1 MKLYEI
7 LLEDK
12 KQVQEAPMGMLNTL
26 GNKAMAKMGSAR
38 ATGKLSTG
46 ALANQLHKEFQT
58 YLGKTGREA
67 TKDAVMGFLQSKGY
81 PTQGAATIINQALK
95 ASANAPAGP
104 LANMK
109 ATARGLAGKA
119 KDAMVKQ
126 AGNIA
131 DKMKPGLKATP
142 IDKTEPT
149 LNPETPTTTSPADT
163 TAAAPAK
170 TGGSFNNQLGGGKAN
185 YSMSTGN
192 DPKTYQNT
200 SKPLDPKSVGGV
212 PKTNNPAASQDDY
225 SPQELQQM
233 NKQLAGRDDAALSKM
248 AANTTLDP
256 TVTAA
261 VKAEIEKRKS
271 GQTVTTGKI
280 NRGNMVA
287 EAGPGVL
294 PQSIIDKAIL
304 KAAQEAEIINTKQG
318 KTSTQQTKPANLA
331 GGAPTDTDGDGDID
345 ATDTAK
351 SSSGGGFAA
360 GLKKGFTGK
369 AKASPDLASLEQR
382 IAAIEKKVGL
392 A

>member
-1 MKLYEI
+1 
-7 LLEDK
+7 
-12 KQVQEAPMGMLNTL
+12 MLNTL

-67 TKDAVMGFLQSKGY
+67 TKDAVMGFLSSKGY

-95 ASANAPAGP
+95 GAANAPAGP

-109 ATARGLAGKA
+109 NTARGLAGKA

-131 DKMKPGLKATP
+131 DKLKPGLKATP

-149 LNPETPTTTSPADT
+149 MNPETPTTTGATDT

-170 TGGSFNNQLGGGKAN
+170 TGGSFNNQLGGGQATYN
-185 YSMSTGN
+185 RSTGN

-200 SKPLDPKSVGGV
+200 STPIDPKNVGGV
-212 PKTNNPAASQDDY
+212 PSTTNPTTAPKQFDPRDLNKNGEVDATEKSIARNKGKKKPAA
-225 SPQELQQM
+225 
-233 NKQLAGRDDAALSKM
+233 
-248 AANTTLDP
+248 TT
-256 TVTAA
+256 VSA
-261 VKAEIEKRKS
+261 S
-271 GQTVTTGKI
+271 KI
-280 NRGNMVA
+280 NTGNMVA

-294 PQSIIDKAIL
+294 PQNIIDKAIL
-304 KAAQEAEIINTKQG
+304 KAAQEAEIMNTKQG
-318 KTSTQQTKPANLA
+318 KTSTQQTKSANLA

-369 AKASPDLASLEQR
+369 PAATPDLASLEQR

>member
-1 MKLYEI
+1 MKLYEV

-67 TKDAVMGFLQSKGY
+67 TKDAVMGFLSSKGY
-81 PTQGAATIINQALK
+81 PTQGAATIINTALK
-95 ASANAPAGP
+95 GAANAPAGP

-109 ATARGLAGKA
+109 NTARGLVGKA

-131 DKMKPGLKATP
+131 DKLKPGLTSAP
-142 IDKTEPT
+142 INKTEPT
-149 LNPETPTTTSPADT
+149 MGDETPTTTAPADT
-163 TAAAPAK
+163 TSAAPAK
-170 TGGSFNNQLGGGKAN
+170 TGSSYNNQLGGGQATYN
-185 YSMSTGN
+185 RSTGFDRN
-192 DPKTYQNT
+192 TMKNT
-200 SKPLDPKSVGGV
+200 SEPLDPKAVGGV
-212 PKTNNPAASQDDY
+212 PSTTNPTTAPKQFDPRDLNKNGEVDATEKSIARNKGKKKPAA
-225 SPQELQQM
+225 
-233 NKQLAGRDDAALSKM
+233 
-248 AANTTLDP
+248 TT
-256 TVTAA
+256 VSA
-261 VKAEIEKRKS
+261 S
-271 GQTVTTGKI
+271 KI
-280 NRGNMVA
+280 NTGNMVA

-294 PQSIIDKAIL
+294 PQNIIDKAIL
-304 KAAQEAEIINTKQG
+304 KAAQEAEIMNTKQG
-318 KTSTQQTKPANLA
+318 KTSTQQTKSANLS
-331 GGAPTDTDGDGDID
+331 GGAPTDTDGDID

-351 SSSGGGFAA
+351 SSGGGFAA

-369 AKASPDLASLEQR
+369 PAATPDLAGLEQR

>member
-1 MKLYEI
+1 MKLYEV

-67 TKDAVMGFLQSKGY
+67 TKDAVMGFLSSKGY
-81 PTQGAATIINQALK
+81 PTQGAATIINTALK
-95 ASANAPAGP
+95 GAANAPAGP
-104 LANMK
+104 MANMK
-109 ATARGLAGKA
+109 NTARGLVGKA

-131 DKMKPGLKATP
+131 DKLKPGLKATP

-149 LNPETPTTTSPADT
+149 MNPETPTTTGATDT

-170 TGGSFNNQLGGGKAN
+170 TGGSFNNQLGGGQATYN
-185 YSMSTGN
+185 RSTGN

-200 SKPLDPKSVGGV
+200 STPIDPKNVGGV
-212 PKTNNPAASQDDY
+212 PSTTNPTTAPKQFDPRDLNKNGEVDATEKSIARNKGKKKPAA
-225 SPQELQQM
+225 
-233 NKQLAGRDDAALSKM
+233 
-248 AANTTLDP
+248 TT
-256 TVTAA
+256 VSA
-261 VKAEIEKRKS
+261 S
-271 GQTVTTGKI
+271 KI
-280 NRGNMVA
+280 NTGNMVA

-294 PQSIIDKAIL
+294 PQNIIDKAIL
-304 KAAQEAEIINTKQG
+304 KAAQEAEIMNTKQG
-318 KTSTQQTKPANLA
+318 KTSTQQTKSANLA

-369 AKASPDLASLEQR
+369 PAATANLASLEQR

>member
-1 MKLYEI
+1 MKLYEV

-26 GNKAMAKMGSAR
+26 GNKAMSKLGNAR

-46 ALANQLHKEFQT
+46 SLANQLHKEFQT

-67 TKDAVMGFLQSKGY
+67 TKDAVMGFLSSKGY

-95 ASANAPAGP
+95 GAANAPAGP

-131 DKMKPGLKATP
+131 DKMKPGLKAAP
-142 IDKTEPT
+142 INKTEPT
-149 LNPETPTTTSPADT
+149 MEPETPTTTAPADT
-163 TAAAPAK
+163 TTAAPAK
-170 TGGSFNNQLGGGKAN
+170 TGSFNNQLGVGQATYN
-185 YSMSTGN
+185 RSTGFDRN
-192 DPKTYQNT
+192 TMSNTSEPIDPKLVGGAPNT
-200 SKPLDPKSVGGV
+200 TNPTTAPKQLDPRDLNKNGEVDATEKSIARNKGKK
-212 PKTNNPAASQDDY
+212 KTVSAS
-225 SPQELQQM
+225 
-233 NKQLAGRDDAALSKM
+233 
-248 AANTTLDP
+248 
-256 TVTAA
+256 
-261 VKAEIEKRKS
+261 
-271 GQTVTTGKI
+271 KI
-280 NRGNMVA
+280 NTGNMVA

-294 PQSIIDKAIL
+294 PQSVIDKAIL
-304 KAAQEAEIINTKQG
+304 KAAQEAEIMNTKQG
-318 KTSTQQTKPANLA
+318 KTSTQQTKSANLA

-345 ATDTAK
+345 AADTAK

-369 AKASPDLASLEQR
+369 AKAAPDLAGLEQR

>member
-1 MKLYEI
+1 MKLYEV

-12 KQVQEAPMGMLNTL
+12 KKVQEAPMGMLNTL
-26 GNKAMAKMGSAR
+26 GNKAMSKLGNAR

-46 ALANQLHKEFQT
+46 SLANQLHKEFQT

-67 TKDAVMGFLQSKGY
+67 TKDAVMGFLSSKGY

-95 ASANAPAGP
+95 GAGAAPSGP

-131 DKMKPGLKATP
+131 DKMKPGLKAAP
-142 IDKTEPT
+142 INKTEPT
-149 LNPETPTTTSPADT
+149 MDPETPTTTAPTDT

-170 TGGSFNNQLGGGKAN
+170 TGNSYNNQLSGGKQTIN
-185 YSMSTGN
+185 RSTGFDRN
-192 DPKTYQNT
+192 TMQNT
-200 SKPLDPKSVGGV
+200 SEPMDPKAVGGV
-212 PKTNNPAASQDDY
+212 PNTTNPTTA
-225 SPQELQQM
+225 P
-233 NKQLAGRDDAALSKM
+233 KQLDPRDLNKNGEVDATEKSIARNKGKKKP
-248 AANTTLDP
+248 ATT
-256 TVTAA
+256 VSA
-261 VKAEIEKRKS
+261 S
-271 GQTVTTGKI
+271 KI
-280 NRGNMVA
+280 NTGNMVA

-294 PQSIIDKAIL
+294 PQSIVDKAIL
-304 KAAQEAEIINTKQG
+304 KAAQEAEIMNTKQG
-318 KTSTQQTKPANLA
+318 KTSANQASA
-331 GGAPTDTDGDGDID
+331 GGIAPD
-345 ATDTAK
+345 ATTASADATGNSSAGAADAGG
-351 SSSGGGFAA
+351 SSSGFGA

-369 AKASPDLASLEQR
+369 AKASPDIASLEQR

>member
-1 MKLYEI
+1 
-7 LLEDK
+7 
-12 KQVQEAPMGMLNTL
+12 MGMLNTL
-26 GNKAMAKMGSAR
+26 GNKAMSKLGNAR

-46 ALANQLHKEFQT
+46 SLANQLHKEFQT

-67 TKDAVMGFLQSKGY
+67 TKDAVMGFLSSKGY
-81 PTQGAATIINQALK
+81 PTQGAATIINTALK
-95 ASANAPAGP
+95 GAANAPAGP

-109 ATARGLAGKA
+109 NTARGLVGKA

-142 IDKTEPT
+142 IDRTEPT
-149 LNPETPTTTSPADT
+149 MGDETPTTTAPADT
-163 TAAAPAK
+163 TAAAPTK
-170 TGGSFNNQLGGGKAN
+170 TGGSFNNQLGGGQATYN
-185 YSMSTGN
+185 RSTGFDRN
-192 DPKTYQNT
+192 TMKNT
-200 SKPLDPKSVGGV
+200 SEPMDPKSVGGV
-212 PKTNNPAASQDDY
+212 PNTTNPTTNK
-225 SPQELQQM
+225 SPQAEPEQPGFLQSATD
-233 NKQLAGRDDAALSKM
+233 KIK
-248 AANTTLDP
+248 
-256 TVTAA
+256 
-261 VKAEIEKRKS
+261 KRKAVS
-271 GQTVTTGKI
+271 AGKI
-280 NRGNMVA
+280 NRGNALA

-304 KAAQEAEIINTKQG
+304 KAAQEAEIMNTKQG
-318 KTSTQQTKPANLA
+318 KTSTQQTKSANLA

-345 ATDTAK
+345 ATDTSK

>member
-1 MKLYEI
+1 MKLYEV

-26 GNKAMAKMGSAR
+26 GNKAMSKMGNAK

-46 ALANQLHKEFQT
+46 SLANQLHKEFQQ

-67 TKDAVMGFLQSKGY
+67 TKDAVMGFLSSKGY
-81 PTQGAATIINQALK
+81 PTQGAATIINTALK
-95 ASANAPAGP
+95 GTANAPAGP

-109 ATARGLAGKA
+109 NTARGLVGKA

-131 DKMKPGLKATP
+131 DKMRPGLKAAP
-142 IDKTEPT
+142 INKTEPT
-149 LNPETPTTTSPADT
+149 MRDETPTTTSPADT
-163 TAAAPAK
+163 TAAAPTK
-170 TGGSFNNQLGGGKAN
+170 TGGSFNNQLGGGQATYN
-185 YSMSTGN
+185 RSTGFDRN
-192 DPKTYQNT
+192 TMKNT
-200 SKPLDPKSVGGV
+200 SEPMDPKSVGGV
-212 PKTNNPAASQDDY
+212 PSTTNPTTT
-225 SPQELQQM
+225 P
-233 NKQLAGRDDAALSKM
+233 KQLDPRDLNKNGEVDATEKSIARNKSKQK
-248 AANTTLDP
+248 P
-256 TVTAA
+256 
-261 VKAEIEKRKS
+261 VKVS
-271 GQTVTTGKI
+271 SSKI
-280 NRGNMVA
+280 NTGNMVA

-294 PQSIIDKAIL
+294 PQNIIDKAIL
-304 KAAQEAEIINTKQG
+304 KAAQEAEIMNTKQG
-318 KTSTQQTKPANLA
+318 KTSTQQTKSANLA

-369 AKASPDLASLEQR
+369 AKAAPDLAGLEQR

>member
-1 MKLYEI
+1 MKLYEV

-26 GNKAMAKMGSAR
+26 GNKAMSKLGNAR

-46 ALANQLHKEFQT
+46 TLANQLHKEFQQ

-67 TKDAVMGFLQSKGY
+67 TKDAVMGFLSSKGY
-81 PTQGAATIINQALK
+81 PTQGAATIINTALK
-95 ASANAPAGP
+95 GAANAPAGP

-131 DKMKPGLKATP
+131 DKMKPGLKAAP
-142 IDKTEPT
+142 INKTEPT
-149 LNPETPTTTSPADT
+149 MEPETPTTTAPADT
-163 TAAAPAK
+163 TTAAPAK
-170 TGGSFNNQLGGGKAN
+170 TGSFNNQLGSGQATYN
-185 YSMSTGN
+185 RSTGFDRN
-192 DPKTYQNT
+192 TMSNT
-200 SKPLDPKSVGGV
+200 SEPMDPKSVGGTPNTTNPTTA
-212 PKTNNPAASQDDY
+212 PKQLDPRDLNKNGEVDATEKSIARNKGKKKPAAVSA
-225 SPQELQQM
+225 S
-233 NKQLAGRDDAALSKM
+233 
-248 AANTTLDP
+248 
-256 TVTAA
+256 
-261 VKAEIEKRKS
+261 
-271 GQTVTTGKI
+271 KI
-280 NRGNMVA
+280 NTGNMVA

-304 KAAQEAEIINTKQG
+304 KAAQEAEIMNTKQG
-318 KTSTQQTKPANLA
+318 KTSANQAAA
-331 GGAPTDTDGDGDID
+331 GGIAP
-345 ATDTAK
+345 ATGSNAQPTGADNNATGG
-351 SSSGGGFAA
+351 SETGTSGGFGA

-369 AKASPDLASLEQR
+369 AKAAPDLAGLEQR

>member
-1 MKLYEI
+1 MKLYEV

-26 GNKAMAKMGSAR
+26 GNKAMSKLGNAR

-46 ALANQLHKEFQT
+46 SLANQLHKEFQT

-67 TKDAVMGFLQSKGY
+67 TKDAVMGFLSSKGY
-81 PTQGAATIINQALK
+81 PTQGAATIINTALK
-95 ASANAPAGP
+95 GAANAPAGP

-109 ATARGLAGKA
+109 NTARGLVGKA

-142 IDKTEPT
+142 IDRTEPT
-149 LNPETPTTTSPADT
+149 LGDETPTTTSPTDT

-185 YSMSTGN
+185 YSMSTDF
-192 DPKTYQNT
+192 DPKTMKNT
-200 SKPLDPKSVGGV
+200 STPIDADEVPDPKKKKV
-212 PKTNNPAASQDDY
+212 A
-225 SPQELQQM
+225 
-233 NKQLAGRDDAALSKM
+233 
-248 AANTTLDP
+248 
-256 TVTAA
+256 
-261 VKAEIEKRKS
+261 
-271 GQTVTTGKI
+271 VTTGKI
-280 NRGNMVA
+280 NRGNALA

-294 PQSIIDKAIL
+294 PQNIIDKAIL
-304 KAAQEAEIINTKQG
+304 KAAQEAEIMNTKQG
-318 KTSTQQTKPANLA
+318 KTSTQQTKSANLA

-345 ATDTAK
+345 ATDTAKSSSGGGFAATDTVK

>member
-1 MKLYEI
+1 MKLYEV

-26 GNKAMAKMGSAR
+26 GNKAMSKMGNAR

-67 TKDAVMGFLQSKGY
+67 TKDAVMGFLSSKGY
-81 PTQGAATIINQALK
+81 PTQGAATIINTALK
-95 ASANAPAGP
+95 GAANAPAGP

-109 ATARGLAGKA
+109 NTARGLVGKA

-142 IDKTEPT
+142 IDRTEPT
-149 LNPETPTTTSPADT
+149 LGDETPTTTSPADT
-163 TAAAPAK
+163 TAAAPTK
-170 TGGSFNNQLGGGKAN
+170 TGGSFNNQLGGGQATYN
-185 YSMSTGN
+185 RSTGFDRN
-192 DPKTYQNT
+192 TMKNT
-200 SKPLDPKSVGGV
+200 SEPIDPKSVGGV
-212 PKTNNPAASQDDY
+212 PSTTNPTTTKEPEEEKPGYLQSKLQGRKTVS
-225 SPQELQQM
+225 
-233 NKQLAGRDDAALSKM
+233 AGK
-248 AANTTLDP
+248 
-256 TVTAA
+256 V
-261 VKAEIEKRKS
+261 
-271 GQTVTTGKI
+271 
-280 NRGNMVA
+280 NRGNA
-287 EAGPGVL
+287 LKEAGPGVL
-294 PQSIIDKAIL
+294 PQNIIDKAIL
-304 KAAQEAEIINTKQG
+304 KAAQEAEIMNTKQG
-318 KTSTQQTKPANLA
+318 KTSTQQTKSANLA

-345 ATDTAK
+345 ANDTAK
-351 SSSGGGFAA
+351 SSGGFAA

-369 AKASPDLASLEQR
+369 AKVSPDLAGLEQR

>member
-1 MKLYEI
+1 MKLYEV

-67 TKDAVMGFLQSKGY
+67 TKDAVMGFLSSKGY
-81 PTQGAATIINQALK
+81 PTQGAATIINTALK
-95 ASANAPAGP
+95 GAANAPAGP

-109 ATARGLAGKA
+109 ATAKGVAASA
-119 KDAMVKQ
+119 KDALVKG

-131 DKMKPGLKATP
+131 DKLKPGLKAAP

-149 LNPETPTTTSPADT
+149 MNPETPTTTGATDT
-163 TAAAPAK
+163 TAAAPVKSNGPQGGDHANLGFGFDGN
-170 TGGSFNNQLGGGKAN
+170 TGLPFKSQAERDAGLTKQKANSTTGSFNNQTGGGKAN
-185 YSMSTGN
+185 YSMNTHFDPTTMKNVSTPIDPTHVGAVP
-192 DPKTYQNT
+192 DPKKKKVAV
-200 SKPLDPKSVGGV
+200 S
-212 PKTNNPAASQDDY
+212 AS
-225 SPQELQQM
+225 
-233 NKQLAGRDDAALSKM
+233 
-248 AANTTLDP
+248 
-256 TVTAA
+256 
-261 VKAEIEKRKS
+261 
-271 GQTVTTGKI
+271 KI
-280 NRGNMVA
+280 NKGNLVA

-294 PQSIIDKAIL
+294 PQNIIDKAIL
-304 KAAQEAEIINTKQG
+304 KAAQEAEIMNTKQG
-318 KTSTQQTKPANLA
+318 KTSTQQTKLANLA

-345 ATDTAK
+345 ATDTTK
-351 SSSGGGFAA
+351 SLGGGFAA

-369 AKASPDLASLEQR
+369 PAATPDLASLEQR